1 VQAGWQTKVS
11 CFDCRLLKYYFGG
24 CVTILECDS
33 VAKTQKCFKGVS
45 CRSLHAQGTSESLHG
60 SGLVLHTCAAETQFL
75 LTSFAGGF

>member
-1 VQAGWQTKVS
+1 MQAGWQTKVS